1 MTTRV
6 GYTAE
11 HTEDHMPKVLHPH
24 ITNNAGICAGRP
36 HIAGTRFSVHRVIQY
51 VLHQGMTPEELRGAF
66 PQLSLGAIYD
76 ALAYYYDNRDEV
88 DAESTADA
96 ALDTEHA

>member
-1 MTTRV
+1 
-6 GYTAE
+6 
-11 HTEDHMPKVLHPH
+11 
-24 ITNNAGICAGRP
+24 
-36 HIAGTRFSVHRVIQY
+36 
-51 VLHQGMTPEELRGAF
+51 MTPEELRGAF